1 MLIRPDVEQAFERAV
16 REAKERHH
24 DEVTAMHLLHA
35 LLLQPDLAGM
45 LRKAGGDV
53 SSLREATARRLERL
67 EAFELGVGDEPSLG
81 FDFQRAVAE
90 ATTLSA
96 LADAALALGAEMAAE
111 ATGAGAVAGA
121 TEARSVGAGRAGM
134 PASGVTRV
142 ATTRPPTRM
151 IAANTPTCGASPMTT
166 ASSST
171 SSLAPRS
178 ARTLPISAR
187 ISAFRCRSRRST

>member
-67 EAFELGVGDEPSLG
+67 EAFELGVGDELERLVAPFGGRLLG
-81 FDFQRAVAE
+81 CCREGDH
-90 ATTLSA
+90 L
-96 LADAALALGAEMAAE
+96 
-111 ATGAGAVAGA
+111 
-121 TEARSVGAGRAGM
+121 VGVG
-134 PASGVTRV
+134 
-142 ATTRPPTRM
+142 
-151 IAANTPTCGASPMTT
+151 
-166 ASSST
+166 
-171 SSLAPRS
+171 
-178 ARTLPISAR
+178 
-187 ISAFRCRSRRST
+187 